1 MNLEMSQPTILKML
15 IDNKLTRF
23 DDLKVVAV
31 EKRNVV
37 SDCPDPEA
45 ALDVSA
51 LLKVDVSD
59 AGVSTN

>member
-1 MNLEMSQPTILKML
+1 MANLEMFLLTVLKML
-15 IDNKLTRF
+15 VDNKLTRF

-31 EKRNVV
+31 VKCNAVI
-37 SDCPDPEA
+37 DFPNPEV

-59 AGVSTN
+59 A

>member
-1 MNLEMSQPTILKML
+1 MNLEMSQPTILKTL

-31 EKRNVV
+31 DKRNAVI
-37 SDCPDPEA
+37 DCPDPEV

-51 LLKVDVSD
+51 LLKVEVSD
-59 AGVSTN
+59 A